1 MLSRKSSTVEK
12 SLASQPP
19 GKKLV
24 PTIAVYC
31 FHQPNPT
38 FQRPTVNEIITY
50 KTTDRTTRLLAA
62 PTRASNS
69 RTGSG
74 GQFSPGQPVCQQRS
88 VASALQRP
96 HLWCQKLAVVKAP
109 PGSKGSPSA
118 GQRVLSVF
126 FSILARDS
134 GSLQLC
140 HLQRQETKMTA
151 RWQALRV
158 RQTLPLLTI
167 LLFAPY
173 YTIMVKKSKV
183 GIRSVPISGNDQAV
197 LLILPNIPSDIP
209 HTETGLQRFNNE
221 LAH

>member
-1 MLSRKSSTVEK
+1 VLAGERIRRVKRTRCQCHTDTGLPIVTKQMLSRKSSTVEK

-24 PTIAVYC
+24 PTIAFNC
-31 FHQPNPT
+31 FHQPDPT

-62 PTRASNS
+62 PTRVANS

-88 VASALQRP
+88 VASASQRP
-96 HLWCQKLAVVKAP
+96 HLWCQKLTVVKAP

-126 FSILARDS
+126 FLNP
-134 GSLQLC
+134 GS
-140 HLQRQETKMTA
+140 
-151 RWQALRV
+151 
-158 RQTLPLLTI
+158 
-167 LLFAPY
+167 
-173 YTIMVKKSKV
+173 
-183 GIRSVPISGNDQAV
+183 
-197 LLILPNIPSDIP
+197 
-209 HTETGLQRFNNE
+209 
-221 LAH
+221 